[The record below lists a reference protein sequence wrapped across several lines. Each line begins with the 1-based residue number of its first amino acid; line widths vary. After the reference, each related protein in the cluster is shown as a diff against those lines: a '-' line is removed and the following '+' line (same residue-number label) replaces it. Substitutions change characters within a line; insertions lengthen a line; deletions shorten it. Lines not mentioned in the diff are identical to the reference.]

1 VSDVA
6 SREGGNPYHGLIYF
20 FSTTNHRIYTI
31 VFISSYSIFYFGIL
45 LVTHCIFMFNLLDVS
60 SHGNYSVH
68 FTLSFSSLHFII
80 DHVWTN
86 APTQQ
91 CIYGVLEAYWTDHK
105 PIYFTFK
112 LPNYVPQYC
121 HVN

>member
-1 VSDVA
+1 MTITVELVKFLTKTIVLVKTLTRTVELELVKTLTETNNYNYNMYLQSQ
-6 SREGGNPYHGLIYF
+6 E
-20 FSTTNHRIYTI
+20 STTIYD
-31 VFISSYSIFYFGIL
+31 SQ
-45 LVTHCIFMFNLLDVS
+45 
-60 SHGNYSVH
+60 
-68 FTLSFSSLHFII
+68 I

-91 CIYGVLEAYWTDHK
+91 CIYGVLEAYWTNHK